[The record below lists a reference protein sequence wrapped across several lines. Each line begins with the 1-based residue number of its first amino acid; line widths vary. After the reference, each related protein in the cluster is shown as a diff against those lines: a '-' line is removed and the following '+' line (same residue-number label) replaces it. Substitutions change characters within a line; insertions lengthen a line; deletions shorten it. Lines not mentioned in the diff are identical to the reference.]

1 MINDT
6 IFYPTLNMSSMILW
20 TWSSFV
26 ILVLMILWWINN
38 MIPLKVPEMIS
49 SRLYMVLLRS
59 LILVICYNHDL
70 SCGHNFPWLIGET
83 QKLLNKANDT
93 CKEWNNIRK
102 FQFYYGWIHY
112 ITVFRKCII
121 RSLNSSLHFDFPTG
135 QYLKVFAHGKKA
147 VNEKLTTNVL
157 EKSNISD
164 ELFIN

>member
-20 TWSSFV
+20 TWNSFV

-70 SCGHNFPWLIGET
+70 SCGHNFP
-83 QKLLNKANDT
+83 
-93 CKEWNNIRK
+93 
-102 FQFYYGWIHY
+102 
-112 ITVFRKCII
+112 
-121 RSLNSSLHFDFPTG
+121 
-135 QYLKVFAHGKKA
+135 
-147 VNEKLTTNVL
+147 
-157 EKSNISD
+157 
-164 ELFIN
+164 